1 MGHVSGNST
10 IKYGDH
16 MDPKTNYIQPVVIG
30 ELTDGGSSE
39 NDKRVGELYPKRRSD
54 LSYRTING
62 ETLILNRKKK
72 RLHQLN
78 PTASFIW
85 NCCDGN
91 SNIAEIIDRL
101 VAAYEVDSRTA
112 REDIEEVLSNLRS
125 SNLLEG

>member
-1 MGHVSGNST
+1 MN
-10 IKYGDH
+10 
-16 MDPKTNYIQPVVIG
+16 PKTNCIQPVVIG
-30 ELTDGGSSE
+30 ELTDGGPAE

-54 LSYRTING
+54 LSYRTINS

-85 NCCDGN
+85 DCCDGN

-112 REDIEEVLSNLRS
+112 REDVEKILSNLRS